1 MIRRIIRV
9 RSRNN
14 YLGWTFGFLWTIG
27 WISAIL
33 LAASLTKD
41 FRIYDHADDQP
52 IQISQPAAGKMIVA
66 VSERELDYTGNF
78 GWLDD
83 NGEQGWDL
91 SRDTLKLSTVRFNVL
106 PSKDSL
112 YYVTMRKYSFGRTE
126 EEAVNRAS
134 QIQYFVTSR
143 DSVLDLGSGYSI
155 DKNSKF
161 RGQQVEIEIMIP
173 VGKMIRFDE
182 SVKDKLN
189 SADIKVRRSYRRTGG
204 VNIEINDDYW
214 RQFRAGVD
222 YVMGIDGKLRDITGK
237 TVIEENYRYP
247 ENDSLRIQQ
256 EIESKQRELR
266 ELEQLRQ
273 NQKRRD
279 TSTSGLRSE
288 SMDEADGSMAGTA
301 SSVISFVTWF

>member
-1 MIRRIIRV
+1 
-9 RSRNN
+9 
-14 YLGWTFGFLWTIG
+14 
-27 WISAIL
+27 
-33 LAASLTKD
+33 
-41 FRIYDHADDQP
+41 
-52 IQISQPAAGKMIVA
+52 
-66 VSERELDYTGNF
+66 
-78 GWLDD
+78 
-83 NGEQGWDL
+83 
-91 SRDTLKLSTVRFNVL
+91 
-106 PSKDSL
+106 
-112 YYVTMRKYSFGRTE
+112 
-126 EEAVNRAS
+126 
-134 QIQYFVTSR
+134 
-143 DSVLDLGSGYSI
+143 
-155 DKNSKF
+155 
-161 RGQQVEIEIMIP
+161 MIP

-288 SMDEADGSMAGTA
+288 SMDEADGSMAGAA
-301 SSVISFVTWF
+301 SPVISFVTWF